1 MHSGLTLN
9 HAFSL
14 GHGSIKVLPTPDNTA
29 QQRNKGM
36 AKNHSKSLV
45 SNISGKYWEE
55 LCMTGN
61 EMATSDCLGGWIS
74 CLQLLHA
81 FAIPSMRLMWNRLQ
95 KKIGLMTSLR
105 RLLKTSWQRKDVWK
119 TLFQN
124 KSSGTINPVYLPHK
138 TPEQHKECVNQQNTV
153 YHNSQQLPKIL
164 SCNFG
169 GTSQWQTWPRSCSVL
184 KKVQWKEIR
193 QLLYFGLG
201 VGRYW
206 RVSSWATSETYTCYK
221 VSYCWIVACMLT
233 GAVLSKLPH
242 PNGFGL
248 GFRSTLQ
255 GAHAEKSD
263 SGTLVICIKHNQHFT
278 QTPLFSTKR
287 EQGEHLSFAPGRAG
301 CGAFGLRP
309 DVKYSLM
316 SEGFQSL
323 NSSGTCVSFRTLSMT
338 CSLSLGCKVFK
349 NLRACSLDHLY
360 TRSSC
365 CCCSARR
372 VRAPLRSLTSWALSR
387 DCVMT
392 IRWCPSSWAARVSSI
407 SLSPL
412 GWRPLSNVL
421 SRTIWRRIPCFWSR
435 LKKERAT
442 SAASSASCKR
452 KNFWRFEENSPR
464 SITVMQVSLVLVCR
478 TASKAAIDLPT
489 PGSA

>member
-45 SNISGKYWEE
+45 SNISKKYWEE

-169 GTSQWQTWPRSCSVL
+169 GTSQ
-184 KKVQWKEIR
+184 
-193 QLLYFGLG
+193 
-201 VGRYW
+201 
-206 RVSSWATSETYTCYK
+206 
-221 VSYCWIVACMLT
+221 
-233 GAVLSKLPH
+233 
-242 PNGFGL
+242 
-248 GFRSTLQ
+248 
-255 GAHAEKSD
+255 
-263 SGTLVICIKHNQHFT
+263 
-278 QTPLFSTKR
+278 
-287 EQGEHLSFAPGRAG
+287 
-301 CGAFGLRP
+301 
-309 DVKYSLM
+309 
-316 SEGFQSL
+316 
-323 NSSGTCVSFRTLSMT
+323 
-338 CSLSLGCKVFK
+338 
-349 NLRACSLDHLY
+349 
-360 TRSSC
+360 
-365 CCCSARR
+365 
-372 VRAPLRSLTSWALSR
+372 
-387 DCVMT
+387 
-392 IRWCPSSWAARVSSI
+392 
-407 SLSPL
+407 
-412 GWRPLSNVL
+412 
-421 SRTIWRRIPCFWSR
+421 
-435 LKKERAT
+435 
-442 SAASSASCKR
+442 
-452 KNFWRFEENSPR
+452 
-464 SITVMQVSLVLVCR
+464 
-478 TASKAAIDLPT
+478 
-489 PGSA
+489 